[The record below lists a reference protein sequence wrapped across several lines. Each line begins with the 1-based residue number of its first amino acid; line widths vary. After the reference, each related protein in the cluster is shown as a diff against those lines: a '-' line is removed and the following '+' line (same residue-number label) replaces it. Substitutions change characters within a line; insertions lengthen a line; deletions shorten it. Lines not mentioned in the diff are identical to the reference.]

1 MNEVLER
8 FGCDICHLDAHIHT
22 PWISGGDQFFVEAKK
37 IGLSLFGM
45 TVTPVEFEASAESC
59 KFDAVNLGIGAHPL
73 FLSDCVVEAFLQQ
86 ARNTKYIGEIGLDFR
101 EFDLTKK
108 ESYIENFGELHPSFP
123 EKNEQLEFF
132 EAVCVAIQPGSFISI
147 HSIKAMPYTH
157 SILEKSGRLSDCV
170 CIFHMYSEDS
180 ESLTSL
186 RRAGCYFS
194 INARSLNTRRGVEY
208 VRQIDK
214 DKLLLETD
222 FPSQPH
228 QLLEAETVAN
238 TLASTYEKICEIK
251 GI

>member
-22 PWISGGDQFFVEAKK
+22 PWISGGDQFVVQAKK

-59 KFDAVNLGIGAHPL
+59 EFDAVNLGIGAHPL

-123 EKNEQLEFF
+123 EKSEQLEFF
-132 EAVCVAIQPGSFISI
+132 EAVCATIQPGSFISI
-147 HSIKAMPYTH
+147 HSIKAMPHTL
-157 SILEKSGRLSDCV
+157 SILKKTGRLSDCV

-194 INARSLNTRRGVEY
+194 INARSLNTKRGREY
-208 VRQIDK
+208 VDQIDME
-214 DKLLLETD
+214 KLLLETD